1 MFLADTGFSA
11 KRKVNLNLY
20 NEQYVRE
27 KQLFSVVIL
36 SAIMLLL
43 IVSFVPISHGYSPSV
58 SSKDIVV
65 INLQENVDPGSSA
78 FFKSSLTGLSS
89 SSVEAVVINMNT
101 PGGYISDMLQII
113 SYINSTEHKG
123 IPVYTYI
130 DAGGLA
136 SSAGSYIALSSD
148 FVFMGPSSTI
158 GPSSPVVL
166 GGSSSETVLMEELM
180 QSLAVAHGKN
190 TSAALSMITGNAIYT
205 NSQALAIGLINGEAS
220 SLSSFLVQEGLASS
234 STAPNVITENPNF
247 YDNFLSFLSDSFVDG
262 ILITI
267 GVLAILLDLYHGS
280 VILSVI
286 GLIMIGLGL
295 IGAEIIG
302 APLIG
307 LVFILVGAILIL
319 AEFKLGHGFMMITGM
334 VVSLIGA
341 FLLAPAYITYSP
353 SANSSSPF
361 STGNLYFA
369 AALIIIAFLVAYYL
383 QYIIRSLGR
392 RKYTGL
398 ESMVGT
404 EVEVKTPLAPEG
416 WVSFEGQMWKAR
428 LIEEGTAE
436 AGEKV
441 IVKSNEGLTLL
452 VQKNR
457 ADKR

>member
-1 MFLADTGFSA
+1 MRG
-11 KRKVNLNLY
+11 
-20 NEQYVRE
+20 
-27 KQLFSVVIL
+27 KQLFAVIILSVV
-36 SAIMLLL
+36 SLLL
-43 IVSFVPISHGYSPSV
+43 VVSVIPPSYGFSPDTSG
-58 SSKDIVV
+58 KYVV
-65 INLQENVDPGSSA
+65 IVNMQENVDPGSSA
-78 FFKSSLTGLSS
+78 FFKSSLTGLSTS
-89 SSVEAVVINMNT
+89 TVEAVVINMNT

-113 SYINSTEHKG
+113 SYINSTEQKG
-123 IPVYTYI
+123 IPVYTYV

-136 SSAGSYIALSSD
+136 SSAGSYIALDSD

-166 GGSSSETVLMEELM
+166 GGSASETVLMEELM
-180 QSLAVAHGKN
+180 QSITVAHGKN
-190 TSAALSMITGNAIYT
+190 TTAALSMITSDTIYT
-205 NSQALAIGLINGEAS
+205 NTQALGIGLINGEAAN
-220 SLSSFLVQEGLASS
+220 LSAFLAQEGLATSAS
-234 STAPNVITENPNF
+234 AANVVTDNPNL

-280 VILSVI
+280 VILSVL

-369 AALIIIAFLVAYYL
+369 AALIIIAFLAAYYL
-383 QYIIRSLGR
+383 QYVIRSLGR

-398 ESMVGT
+398 ESMVGM
-404 EVEVKTPLAPEG
+404 EVEVKTPLTPEG
-416 WVSFEGQMWKAR
+416 WVSFEGQIWKAR
-428 LIEEGTAE
+428 LIDEGSAD
-436 AGEKV
+436 AGDRV
-441 IVKSNEGLTLL
+441 IVKSSEGLTLL
-452 VQKNR
+452 VEKKI
-457 ADKR
+457 DKTAPAKVS